1 MIELTELSRI
11 RREAKELLTSLTTQA
26 LIIEKLRPQAGDFAR
41 VFKADAVNRAT
52 EGYNVMWNAPPPSFG
67 KAGQTEVLTWACDTE
82 SLANEN
88 EFSDA
93 FPGGYRKIA
102 HLLQPGLVWVA
113 FKFVEPGRTTGMSYD
128 GLVRIGERWAWF
140 PKPFRFLAEAT
151 DETN

>member
-1 MIELTELSRI
+1 MIDLAELSKI
-11 RREAKELLTSLTTQA
+11 QREAKELLSSLTTQA

-41 VFKADAVNRAT
+41 VFKSDAVNKAI
-52 EGYNVMWNAPPPSFG
+52 EGYNLMWNAPPPSFG
-67 KAGQTEVLTWACDTE
+67 KAGQTEILTRACDAE

-113 FKFVEPGRTTGMSYD
+113 FKFVEPGRSQGMAYD
-128 GLVRIGERWAWF
+128 GLVRLGDRWAWF
-140 PKPFRFLAEAT
+140 PKPWRFLAEAA
-151 DETN
+151 DEAN